1 MTVVLLGRDLIIASR
16 VFEAAARA
24 GVEARRVDD
33 PADLP
38 TPDKVRLLLVDWGDR
53 QADWGERLST
63 WLEAAAPDRRP
74 TVVLFG
80 PHVDLAAHEAA
91 RQAGL
96 GPMMARSAFLTGFPG
111 LLAKVSGRA

>member
-38 TPDKVRLLLVDWGDR
+38 TPDKVRLLLVDWSDR
-53 QADWGERLST
+53 GPDWA
-63 WLEAAAPDRRP
+63 EALDRWCTGAPESAQP
-74 TVVLFG
+74 KVLLFG
-80 PHVDLAAHEAA
+80 PHLDLAAHASA
-91 RQAGL
+91 RASGL
-96 GPMMARSAFLTGFPG
+96 GPMRARSRLVADVSK
-111 LLAKVSGRA
+111 LLG